1 MGDSSSVTAGKGA
14 FLGRLLE
21 HGWGAAGGIC
31 PFRDL
36 AVGFHGGDLP
46 GGSRSRWDLLCLR
59 IQCWCSM
66 GLRNQETPGAG
77 FATFR
82 DAELGF
88 LGGEL
93 SGDSWSMTG
102 LGFATFRDAALG
114 FHGVEDPPGS
124 WSMEQVEFVTFRNAA
139 LGFHGGKVLGGSWSL
154 AGVRFATFRDAAV
167 VFHGVEEAEGSWSR
181 WDLPRLGMQQCCD
194 KAASW
199 AWEGGG
205 FGEISLKSLC
215 MTPADS

>member
-1 MGDSSSVTAGKGA
+1 
-14 FLGRLLE
+14 
-21 HGWGAAGGIC
+21 
-31 PFRDL
+31 
-36 AVGFHGGDLP
+36 
-46 GGSRSRWDLLCLR
+46 
-59 IQCWCSM
+59 M

-88 LGGEL
+88 LGGEI

-139 LGFHGGKVLGGSWSL
+139 
-154 AGVRFATFRDAAV
+154 V

-181 WDLPRLGMQQCCD
+181 WDLPRLRMQKCCD

>member
-1 MGDSSSVTAGKGA
+1 M
-14 FLGRLLE
+14 GRLLE
-21 HGWGAAGGIC
+21 HAWGAAAVIC

-59 IQCWCSM
+59 IQHWCSM

-88 LGGEL
+88 LGGEI

-102 LGFATFRDAALG
+102 LGFVTFRDAALG

-124 WSMEQVEFVTFRNAA
+124 WSMEQWN
-139 LGFHGGKVLGGSWSL
+139 LSH
-154 AGVRFATFRDAAV
+154 
-167 VFHGVEEAEGSWSR
+167 
-181 WDLPRLGMQQCCD
+181 LGMQQWCSMGLRKQ
-194 KAASW
+194 KAPGA
-199 AWEGGG
+199 GGT
-205 FGEISLKSLC
+205 C
-215 MTPADS
+215 HV